1 MTGGPLSLHIY
12 VGKVT
17 LYTAAAAAAA
27 AAVCVRVCVCVFTC
41 ACVCVHAYCYYCIRM
56 GVHILRLVILFDLS
70 GSLLFWPQP
79 YYKFALK

>member
-1 MTGGPLSLHIY
+1 MTGGILSLHIY

-17 LYTAAAAAAA
+17 LYSATDA
-27 AAVCVRVCVCVFTC
+27 AAVCVCCARVCVVRVL
-41 ACVCVHAYCYYCIRM
+41 CVCVHAYCYYGIRM
-56 GVHILRLVILFDLS
+56 GVHMLRLVILFDLS